1 MAEFEYL
8 EDVAALEAHYR
19 SPKDTSLR
27 KVADRLTPEYRAW
40 IAASRF
46 LVFTTV
52 GPEGTDGTPRGD
64 DGPVVAE
71 LDAKTLVLPD
81 WNGNNRIDSLR
92 NIVRDGRVSLMFMV
106 PGSSNVVR
114 VNGMARITADE
125 GLRQRFARKA
135 SLPRTVAV
143 IRIAEVYCQCS
154 RALMRSGLWTRG
166 DDSEGLPTPGQMLAA
181 MTEGE
186 VGGPD
191 YDRAWPERAKA
202 SMW

>member
-1 MAEFEYL
+1 MADVEYL
-8 EDVAALEAHYR
+8 TDIAALEAHYGTAQA
-19 SPKDTSLR
+19 PSLR

-46 LVFTTV
+46 VVLSTV

-64 DGPVVAE
+64 DGPVVIE
-71 LDAKTLVLPD
+71 LDPQTLALPD

-114 VNGMARITADE
+114 VNGTARITADE
-125 GLRQRFARKA
+125 PLRQRFARNGN
-135 SLPRTVAV
+135 LPRTVAV
-143 IRIAEVYCQCS
+143 IRVSEVYFQCS
-154 RALMRSGLWTRG
+154 RALMRSGMWARG
-166 DDSEGLPTPGQMLAA
+166 DKSEGLPTPGQMLAA
-181 MTEGE
+181 MTDGE

-191 YDRAWPERAKA
+191 YDRAWPERAES

>member
-64 DGPVVAE
+64 DGPVVAA
-71 LDAKTLVLPD
+71 LDDQTLALPD

-106 PGSSNVVR
+106 PGSDSVVR
-114 VNGMARITADE
+114 VNGQARITADDA
-125 GLRQRFARKA
+125 LRQQFVRKA
-135 SLPRTVAV
+135 LLPRTVAV
-143 IRIAEVYCQCS
+143 ISIAEVYFQCS

-166 DDSEGLPTPGQMLAA
+166 DDSADLPTAGQMLSA
-181 MTEGE
+181 MTGGE

-191 YDRAWPERAKA
+191 YDRAWPKRAA
-202 SMW
+202 ESMW